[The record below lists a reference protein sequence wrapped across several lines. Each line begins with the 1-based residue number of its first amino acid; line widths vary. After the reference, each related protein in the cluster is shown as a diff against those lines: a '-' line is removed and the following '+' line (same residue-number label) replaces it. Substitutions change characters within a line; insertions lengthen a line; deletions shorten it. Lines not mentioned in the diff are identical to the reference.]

1 MEPLILFQLTYHY
14 KRVKSYNKKEIII
27 LFKEIN
33 CYQKVKNKSEP
44 SYLHLSVINKLGL
57 GAFWLFWRSW
67 G

>member
-33 CYQKVKNKSEP
+33 CYQKVKNK
-44 SYLHLSVINKLGL
+44 
-57 GAFWLFWRSW
+57 
-67 G
+67 